1 MMTGFLLRYDSLE
14 EHSCLN
20 DEQYGRIIR
29 AALRYARDGTE
40 PDLPEPE
47 RYLWPGLRQ
56 KVLYDKAQYE
66 KKCAQNTE
74 NINKRWERQRQDQ
87 GQETE
92 DAEGYDRIRPYTN
105 DTNININNNPN
116 INIKSNNIV
125 NRQDQSNITSME
137 QLRAAG
143 YTDSEIDR
151 AKKRCEGKRIR
162 NLPAYLKQSID
173 NERADRAIG
182 KRVSAQD
189 YEQRDYSEVEEEIK
203 RDLAKRIEEYK
214 REHPEEYDEN
224 GRLRE

>member
-56 KVLYDKAQYE
+56 KVLYDKAQYD